1 MISKELAEKYNLPPI
16 EEYPFG
22 ERDWYETFLIQ
33 SDRDALRAIEDQLL
47 GTAKRSADNT
57 ELLAARAE
65 ARRMIEAIETEEE
78 KEK

>member
-1 MISKELAEKYNLPPI
+1 MITKELAEKYHLPPI

-22 ERDWYETFLIQ
+22 EKDWYETFLVQ
-33 SDRDALRAIEDQLL
+33 SDRDTLRAIEEQLL

-65 ARRMIEAIETEEE
+65 ARAAIEAIKTEEE

>member
-1 MISKELAEKYNLPPI
+1 MITKELAEKYHLPPI

-22 ERDWYETFLIQ
+22 EHDWYETFLVQ
-33 SDRDALRAIEDQLL
+33 SDRDALRAIEEQMF
-47 GTAKRSADNT
+47 GGAKRGTDYT

-65 ARRMIEAIETEEE
+65 ARRMIESIETGEE